1 MLQYNIR
8 QAPANTVIVEV
19 GKTLEDTVTFGS
31 MTLHIDPEFNPTHH
45 ARIFGRVVAVPEG
58 RAWDEENNTINDEVE
73 VGDLIYFHYLVT
85 SNEANCIYGNYYKV
99 PYYWIFCSVRN
110 GNILP
115 VGGWTLCEP
124 TVEQEYNTV
133 EVEGKKMEATF
144 SASGLVTSV
153 FKTPSVDVAKLSYI
167 GKPVGDNYEC
177 EAKVG
182 ATVVL
187 AKNSNF
193 LNKIEGKDYY
203 TVKQQYILGV
213 K

>member
-1 MLQYNIR
+1 MLRYDIR
-8 QAPANTVIVEV
+8 QAPVNTVIVEV

-45 ARIFGRVVAVPEG
+45 ARIFGRIVAVPDGRTWDYEG
-58 RAWDEENNTINDEVE
+58 NTINDKVE

-85 SNEANCIYGNYYKV
+85 SDETNCIYGNYYKV
-99 PYYWIFCSVRN
+99 PYYWIFCAIRS

-115 VGGWTLCEP
+115 IGGWSLCEP
-124 TVEQEYNTV
+124 MVEQEYDTV
-133 EVEGKKMEATF
+133 EVGGKKMEATL

-153 FKTPSVDVAKLSYI
+153 FKTPSVDIARLAYI
-167 GKPVGDNYEC
+167 GKPVGDEEDS
-177 EAKVG
+177 EARVGSKVI
-182 ATVVL
+182 L

-203 TVKQQYILGV
+203 TVKQQYILAL